1 MGGWVWMVGVVE
13 MGVGKIELFVW
24 GWDGGKGERKRKR
37 LGNDAGKRGGREGSV
52 GVGGWVL
59 KGARRGVRW

>member
-24 GWDGGKGERKRKR
+24 GWDGGKGGRKRKR
-37 LGNDAGKRGGREGSV
+37 LGDDAGKRGGREVWGWGMGSE
-52 GVGGWVL
+52 
-59 KGARRGVRW
+59 KGAKMG